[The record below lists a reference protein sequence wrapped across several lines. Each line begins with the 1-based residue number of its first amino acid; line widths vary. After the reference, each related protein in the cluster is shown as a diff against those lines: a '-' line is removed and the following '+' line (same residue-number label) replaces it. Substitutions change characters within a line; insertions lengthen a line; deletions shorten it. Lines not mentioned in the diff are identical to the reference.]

1 MRKLLKN
8 EPLKII
14 IGLCLFVPGL
24 ILEHL
29 GFTTSALCLFIPAL
43 LVSGLSVFIDAVRGI
58 LRRDFLDEKF
68 LMSVASVGAIA
79 IGEAE
84 EGVAVMLFYL
94 VGEWFM
100 HLAVKRSR
108 KSIKSLMD
116 ICPDTAN
123 LLVDG
128 VEEEVDATDVE
139 VGQTIIIRSG
149 ERVPVDCV
157 VIDGACDIDTSML
170 TGESLPVSIKVG
182 DSVSSGVVVIG
193 GVITARATAVADE
206 SAAQRILELVENA
219 TERKSREESFITA
232 FSRIYTPVVTILALI
247 MALVPSLFGWL
258 EFTEALYR
266 ALSFLVVSCPCALV
280 ISVPMAFFGGIGGA
294 SSIGVLY
301 KGGNTFSPISRAE
314 CVVFDKTGTLTE
326 GRLSIGEVLAVGMD
340 REELL
345 NLSASAEYGSTHPI
359 AECLRNEA
367 TQLYPATDIVEH
379 IGKGVVATVNGKR
392 VAVGNAALIYEV
404 GTEPEGDSSGTVLVS
419 VDGVFCGAIELT
431 DTIKS
436 ETKEAIMAL
445 RALGVKKTYILS
457 GDRESSVSSVAQAVG
472 VDEAFYGLLPA
483 DKLAHLESI
492 IEKSRGSVLYVGD
505 GVNDAPCIARAD
517 VGISMGSLGT
527 DSAIEASDLVITS
540 DKLTRISDAIGIA
553 RKTLAISKQNI
564 VFAIGIKV
572 LVLLLVAFNL
582 AGMWMAVFAD
592 VGVAVLAILNS
603 MRTLLVGRKVKKGV
617 YPTNNP

>member
-1 MRKLLKN
+1 MRKFLKN

-14 IGLCLFVPGL
+14 IGLALFIPGF

-29 GFTTSALCLFIPAL
+29 GFSSIALCLFIPAL
-43 LVSGLSVFIDAVRGI
+43 LICGLSVFIDAFRGI

-68 LMSVASVGAIA
+68 LMSVASVGAIV

-100 HLAVKRSR
+100 HMALRRSR
-108 KSIKSLMD
+108 RSIKSLMD

-128 VEEEVDATDVE
+128 VEEEVDATDIE

-170 TGESLPVSIKVG
+170 TGESLPVSVKVG
-182 DSVSSGVVVIG
+182 DSVNSGVVVVG
-193 GVITARATAVADE
+193 GVITARATAIADE
-206 SAAQRILELVENA
+206 SSAQRILDLVENA

-232 FSRIYTPVVTILALI
+232 FSRIYTPIVTILALC
-247 MALVPSLFGWL
+247 MAILPPLFGWL
-258 EFTEALYR
+258 ELTEAIYR

-294 SSIGVLY
+294 SSLGVLY

-326 GRLSIGEVLAVGMD
+326 GRLSIGQVYAVGMD
-340 REELL
+340 REEII

-359 AECLRNEA
+359 AECLRTGA
-367 TQLYPATDIVEH
+367 TKLYPATSIVEH
-379 IGKGVVATVNGKR
+379 IGKGVVASVGGR
-392 VAVGNAALIYEV
+392 SVAVGNTALMSLV
-404 GTEPEGDSSGTVLVS
+404 GAVPDTEHSGTVLVA
-419 VDGVFCGAIELT
+419 VDGVYCGAIELT
-431 DTIKS
+431 DTIKI
-436 ETKEAIMAL
+436 EAKEAIKAL
-445 RALGVKKTYILS
+445 RTLGVKKTYILS
-457 GDRESSVSSVAQAVG
+457 GDRESSVMSVARQVG
-472 VDEAFYGLLPA
+472 VDEAFYGLFPA

-492 IEKSRGSVLYVGD
+492 IERSHGSVLYVGD

-517 VGISMGSLGT
+517 VGISMGSLGS
-527 DSAIEASDLVITS
+527 DSAIEASDLVVTS
-540 DKLTRISDAIGIA
+540 DKLTRIADAIKIA

-564 VFAIGIKV
+564 VFAIGVKA
-572 LVLLLVAFNL
+572 LVLLLVSFNL

-603 MRTLLVGRKVKKGV
+603 MRTLLVGRKNK
-617 YPTNNP
+617 